1 MFRRPPGSTRT
12 DTLFPYTTLS
22 RSPSRLEFGNAAADF
37 ANQPAV
43 AAQMSRR
50 VFKNA
55 RNDIHAITTSRQSQL
70 RLVPVFGGERFPLGG
85 RHIRR
90 IGDDQIVDFID
101 KAIEHV
107 RLDDAHPVAVH
118 MLRSEEHT
126 SELQ

>member
-1 MFRRPPGSTRT
+1 
-12 DTLFPYTTLS
+12 
-22 RSPSRLEFGNAAADF
+22 
-37 ANQPAV
+37 
-43 AAQMSRR
+43 MSRR

-107 RLDDAHPVAVH
+107 RLDDAHLVAEH
-118 MLRSEEHT
+118 MLFNVATRSRQRLRADRSEEQT
-126 SELQ
+126 SELQSLMRISYAVCCLQKTKKK